1 MPNTPLNIFVVDDN
15 SLFRMMIVD
24 QLSGNN
30 YHIEEFASGEACCA
44 NLHTSPN
51 LILLDIEMPGENG
64 IDVCRQIRAAGHTDV
79 QIIFVTAHDDL
90 DMLLQAYEAGGNDFI
105 HKNAPK
111 ELLLRKIFLAIGAGA
126 QKQQLRAQFL
136 NAQKVA
142 FTAMSSL
149 GETGILLEFLRSSF
163 SCENLHQLGALI
175 SEVLQRFGLKGLVRL
190 SDDFDEYDF
199 GSAIICSPL
208 EQSILSYVA
217 KMGHIFQTQDRL
229 VLNFP
234 HITLLLL
241 ELQLE
246 DQEAVGR
253 LRDNLAILAE
263 GTSVRIQAMTAE
275 KYQLLN
281 AQQVA
286 LTAMS
291 SLGETGVMLQF
302 LRNSFA
308 CENLQQLGQLI
319 VETLQQFQLKALI
332 RLSDE
337 LQELDFGCGVACAD
351 LEQQK
356 LSYASK
362 LGRVHQAE
370 DYLALNYPHIS
381 LVIVELNG
389 EDVEL
394 IGRLR
399 DHLAIMAEG
408 TGVRITAMSAEHYR
422 FQSAQ
427 QVALTAMS
435 SLGETG
441 IMLQFL
447 RASFTCETLQQLGEL
462 VADTLQQ
469 FALTGLIRL
478 TNAEEEC
485 DLVVGL
491 DARLPVT
498 ALLNQAAQ
506 MEAIQ
511 QVGDRLMINY
521 PHTTL
526 LIFDLAVADTDAI
539 GRLRDNLAII
549 AEGTGVRIDAMM
561 AEQYRLGQANEQLTN
576 IKELN
581 GVFEQV
587 EQLQSDN
594 KAQFEHLIHS
604 HRADMENAF
613 ISLGLTDAQESRLHQ
628 AVEHLSEEMEQLFSN
643 DYVVSMKLREI
654 IARQKQM
661 LNAH

>member
-30 YHIEEFASGEACCA
+30 YHIEEFASGEECYA
-44 NLHTSPN
+44 NLHASPH

-64 IDVCRQIRAAGHTDV
+64 IDVCRQIRAAGHTEV

-199 GSAIICSPL
+199 GSAVICSPL

-234 HITLLLL
+234 HITLLLM
-241 ELQLE
+241 ELQLD

-302 LRNSFA
+302 LRNSFG

-337 LQELDFGCGVACAD
+337 AQELDLGCGMACAD

-356 LSYASK
+356 LTDASK
-362 LGRVHQAE
+362 LGRVYQAD

-381 LVIVELNG
+381 LLIVELNVK
-389 EDVEL
+389 DVEL

-408 TGVRITAMSAEHYR
+408 TGLRITAMSAEHYR

-462 VADTLQQ
+462 VMDTLQQ

-491 DARLPVT
+491 DPRLPVT

-506 MEAIQ
+506 MDPIQ
-511 QVGDRLMINY
+511 QIGDRLMVNY

-526 LIFDLAVADTDAI
+526 LIFDLAVSDTDAI

-561 AEQYRLGQANEQLTN
+561 AEQYRLGQANAQLTN

-613 ISLGLTDAQESRLHQ
+613 ISLGLTDAQESSLHQ
-628 AVEHLSEEMEQLFSN
+628 AVERLSEEMEQLFSN
-643 DYVVSMKLREI
+643 DYVVSMQLREI

-661 LNAH
+661 LNLR